1 LNAVKE
7 CRLVV
12 TLEDHFLTGGLYSIV
27 AELLLK
33 HRLTGNV
40 LPIALEQRWFKPA
53 LLDRVLEYEGFTGKQ
68 IADKILNALT

>member
-1 LNAVKE
+1 
-7 CRLVV
+7 
-12 TLEDHFLTGGLYSIV
+12 
-27 AELLLK
+27 
-33 HRLTGNV
+33 V